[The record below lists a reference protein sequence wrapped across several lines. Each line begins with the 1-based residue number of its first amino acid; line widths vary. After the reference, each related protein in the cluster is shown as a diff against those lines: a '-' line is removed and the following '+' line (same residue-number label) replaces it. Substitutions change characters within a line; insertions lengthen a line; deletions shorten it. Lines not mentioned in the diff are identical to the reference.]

1 VLYLL
6 TTASINSA
14 FAFVPPAQH
23 NSRNHANVNK
33 QVQHYNTFSSPIFMS
48 TDTTNDT
55 TTSTTTAETA
65 ATVEDVTKRLNVPF
79 TFQEMCRDASS
90 AMTDAYGKGITRQI
104 VRVLLPRDPSNA
116 NLGVLY
122 ENDAEVSSSSSAFG
136 SDVVLVPPDETW
148 QGGIMQLYRAAAP
161 TAQEMLRCFSPAQG
175 GIPPKMLEDRSV
187 DESGVDGIGLWVTE
201 NVDAKDDVSCFVQPS
216 QETVDYV
223 EAISKQAGERLVMLL
238 NPQWRSV
245 DDALDA
251 SSKAGGFFGK
261 LASSLGGK
269 GGSMKRL
276 DDLGYQAVFTIEGY
290 VCKNRDIRLIKR
302 FDSDWRVFA
311 ADAEGQN
318 YTPVGSSKERPTYQ
332 ECDKMLGDAGIQLSY
347 L

>member
-1 VLYLL
+1 
-6 TTASINSA
+6 
-14 FAFVPPAQH
+14 
-23 NSRNHANVNK
+23 
-33 QVQHYNTFSSPIFMS
+33 
-48 TDTTNDT
+48 
-55 TTSTTTAETA
+55 
-65 ATVEDVTKRLNVPF
+65 
-79 TFQEMCRDASS
+79 
-90 AMTDAYGKGITRQI
+90 
-104 VRVLLPRDPSNA
+104 
-116 NLGVLY
+116 
-122 ENDAEVSSSSSAFG
+122 
-136 SDVVLVPPDETW
+136 
-148 QGGIMQLYRAAAP
+148 
-161 TAQEMLRCFSPAQG
+161 
-175 GIPPKMLEDRSV
+175 V